1 MRRVVDTAFLA
12 FGLLTLGG
20 FARAAESDSKA
31 ESCCSSLT
39 QAGLG
44 DRLLYPQE
52 LGYESRIESYWS
64 VSAQTTPRCIVQP
77 VSATEVSRAVVA
89 LVANPACKFAVRS
102 GGAMVWRGA
111 ANIEDGVTIDLG
123 NMNSTTYYPDNG
135 TVRMLP
141 GATWSSVYNKLDG
154 LGVTVP
160 GGRIGHVGVG
170 GLITG
175 GGNSFLSARTGM
187 VCDSVVN
194 FEVVLASGE
203 IVNANKQ
210 TNSDLFKALK
220 GGSFNFGI
228 VTHFDMEALP
238 SPRIWAGVTLHSA
251 EDGDSVIDS
260 IADFADNAEKDP
272 SSSSAVF
279 WTYRPPSKQSVIA
292 VANVNTEGVE
302 APSIYKNFMRI
313 PSIASSQRMTN
324 MSDITSELTQPTGYR
339 NMWFTL
345 SFKNDK
351 RVMKKAVDIH
361 SELVEEFKSIIPDG
375 DFFTL
380 FIFQPIPPL
389 YAKHSVRKGGNVM
402 GLDRI
407 EDNIIMWLG
416 ALGVRTPEAEAIG
429 REKMIRWTAD
439 LKEYAAS
446 VGADSEWVYLN
457 YADPTQDPLASQGAE
472 NVEFMRATALKY
484 DPEGVFQTRAPGGF
498 KISKVKREG
507 PGHVKDEL

>member
-1 MRRVVDTAFLA
+1 MRRFVDTASLV
-12 FGLLTLGG
+12 FGLLALGG
-20 FARAAESDSKA
+20 VASASESDSKS
-31 ESCCSSLT
+31 ESCCASLS

-52 LGYESRIESYWS
+52 RGYEDRIESYWS
-64 VSAQTTPRCIVQP
+64 VSAQVSPRCIVQP

-89 LVANPACKFAVRS
+89 LVANPVCKFAVRS

-123 NMNSTTYYPDNG
+123 NMNSTTYYPDNS
-135 TVRMLP
+135 TVRILP
-141 GATWSSVYNKLDG
+141 GATWNSVYHKLDP

-175 GGNSFLSARTGM
+175 GGNSFHSARTGM

-210 TNSDLFKALK
+210 TNPDLFKALK
-220 GGSFNFGI
+220 GGSLNFGI

-238 SPRIWAGVTLHSA
+238 SPRIWAGVTLYS
-251 EDGDSVIDS
+251 EESGSDVIDS
-260 IADFADNAEKDP
+260 IADFAENAETDP

-279 WTYRPPSKQSVIA
+279 WTYRPPSKQSFI
-292 VANVNTEGVE
+292 VAAHVNTEGVE
-302 APSIYKNFMRI
+302 AAPIYNNFMKI
-313 PSIASSQRMTN
+313 PPTASSQRMTN
-324 MSDITSELTQPTGYR
+324 MSSIASELTQPTGYR
-339 NMWFTL
+339 NMWFAL

-361 SELVEEFKSIIPDG
+361 SELVEVFKSLTPDG

-389 YAKHSVRKGGNVM
+389 YAQHSVRKGGNVM
-402 GLDRI
+402 GLDRV

-416 ALGVRTPEAEAIG
+416 ALGVRTPEVEAIG
-429 REKMIRWTAD
+429 REKMVQWTAD
-439 LKEYAAS
+439 LKAYAAS
-446 VGADSEWVYLN
+446 VGADNEWVYLN
-457 YADPTQDPLASQGAE
+457 YADPTQDPLASHGAE
-472 NVEFMRATALKY
+472 NIEFMRATALKY

-498 KISKVKREG
+498 KISKVKRRD
-507 PGHVKDEL
+507 PDHVKDEL